1 VPAALGHE
9 LQRLQVGAL
18 ARRHAGLG
26 QRLRGVQVGLR
37 RGHLRRL
44 GQRQQEAGLH
54 RMRQAH

>member
-1 VPAALGHE
+1 MLHQQQVPQAAGGAPAALGHE
-9 LQRLQVGAL
+9 LQSLQVGAL

-44 GQRQQEAGLH
+44 GQR
-54 RMRQAH
+54 